1 MSKLFGFLNVVSITA
16 FCSCEPAKKPEI
28 PIEQKPKLQVVE
40 VKKKMTELE
49 YYADLIAKYKFENY
63 PNEECKAIKTPAKP
77 DVSDFRTISK
87 EIIKKIKSKYT
98 EDAPDFNCKYKI
110 VQWYCGSPCQQNAV
124 FDIQTGRLIDII
136 DSSIGVEYQL
146 NSRMLIVN
154 PADDSPI
161 DTAFRTFLGPPVY
174 WEMKNGKLNKLK

>member
-1 MSKLFGFLNVVSITA
+1 MVLITA
-16 FCSCEPAKKPEI
+16 FFSCEPAKKPEI
-28 PIEQKPKLQVVE
+28 SIEQKQKPQVVE

-63 PNEECKAIKTPAKP
+63 PSEKCKVIKKPAKP
-77 DVSDFRTISK
+77 DVSTFKTISK
-87 EIIKKIKSKYT
+87 ETIEKIKIKYT
-98 EDAPDFNCKYKI
+98 ENAPDFNCKYKI
-110 VQWYCGSPCQQNAV
+110 AQWYCGSPCQQNAV

-136 DSSIGVEYQL
+136 DSGIGVEYQL
-146 NSRMLIVN
+146 NSRLLIVN

-161 DTAFRTFLGPPVY
+161 DTAYRTFLGPPVY